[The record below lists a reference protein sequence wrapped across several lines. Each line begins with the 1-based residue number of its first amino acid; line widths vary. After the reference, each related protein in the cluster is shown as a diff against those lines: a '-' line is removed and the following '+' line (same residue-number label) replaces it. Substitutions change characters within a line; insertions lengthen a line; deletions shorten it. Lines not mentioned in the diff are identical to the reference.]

1 MVNLT
6 AAYTAPVN
14 PPNITPVLSRATVF
28 AGLRKKVRRAQDF
41 VPVIISCDVVS
52 VEDNVVTR
60 DIVFKEGE
68 GPPGTVRE
76 VCVEFDP
83 TKVRILLAFAPC
95 EDRRARTNVRIT
107 IDNEILGRL

>member
-14 PPNITPVLSRATVF
+14 PPNTTPVLSRTTVF

-76 VCVEFDP
+76 VCVEFEP
-83 TKVRILLAFAPC
+83 TKVRILSACDCMMRRWMC
-95 EDRRARTNVRIT
+95 EDKIENTSLT
-107 IDNEILGRL
+107 TKF